1 MKLKAIDVDLSICN
15 LTGAAQVDF
24 SREFTF
30 LAHTDE
36 ELSLV
41 CPTDSAPTAMAE
53 RDDGWRAF
61 RIEAQL
67 DFSLVGVLAQITAIL
82 AQANI
87 AIFAIST
94 YNTDYVLTRKERF
107 DEALAVLQAA
117 GYEIER

>member
-41 CPTDSAPTAMAE
+41 CPTDSAPTAMVE

-67 DFSLVGVLAQITAIL
+67 DFSLVGVLAKITAIL

>member
-1 MKLKAIDVDLSICN
+1 MRLKAIDVDLSICK
-15 LTGAAQVDF
+15 LTGAAQIDF

-41 CPTDSAPTAMAE
+41 CPTETAPTAMAE

-67 DFSLVGVLAQITAIL
+67 DFSLVGILAKIVAIL

-94 YNTDYVLTRKERF
+94 YDTDYVLTRKERF
-107 DEALAVLQAA
+107 EQALEALQAA

>member
-1 MKLKAIDVDLSICN
+1 MRLKAIDVDLSICK
-15 LTGAAQVDF
+15 LTGAAQIDF

-41 CPTDSAPTAMAE
+41 CPTETAPTAMAE

-67 DFSLVGVLAQITAIL
+67 DFSLVGVLAKIAAIL
-82 AQANI
+82 AQADI

-94 YNTDYVLTRKERF
+94 YDTDYVLTRKERF
-107 DEALAVLQAA
+107 EQALEALQAA

>member
-15 LTGAAQVDF
+15 LTGAAQVDL

-67 DFSLVGVLAQITAIL
+67 DFSLVGVLAKITAIL